1 MLRKRVLKDHLSHHF
16 LKDQNMIWDVL
27 RGPTAVSEDPTVG
40 DIKKRIPQPRVPV
53 SCYRPSCL
61 GRG

>member
-1 MLRKRVLKDHLSHHF
+1 
-16 LKDQNMIWDVL
+16 MIRAVL
-27 RGPTAVSEDPTVG
+27 RGLIAVSEDPTVG
-40 DIKKRIPQPRVPV
+40 DIKKRIPQSRVPV

>member
-1 MLRKRVLKDHLSHHF
+1 MLRKRVLKEHLSRHF
-16 LKDQNMIWDVL
+16 LKDQNMICVVL
-27 RGPTAVSEDPTVG
+27 RGPIAVSDPTVG
-40 DIKKRIPQPRVPV
+40 DIKKRIPQSRVPV

>member
-1 MLRKRVLKDHLSHHF
+1 
-16 LKDQNMIWDVL
+16 MIWDVL